1 MQLYSMSMRA
11 RLNMDDTFATL
22 HKDDPF
28 AFWIDRENHPTE
40 AFSVMGAGSGLLTV
54 GTNAFD
60 FLEAQLADQ
69 WANMDDIDLP
79 FSWRP
84 GLVGAFAYEAKSETL
99 GLCGQL
105 DAGDSAE
112 IAKFMIIHRAL
123 VYDHRGKTVWFIGI
137 FDSAESFRL
146 WHDAALLRIALVG
159 GESFVYR
166 RNNPLPSG
174 NANLVSARHSDDQ
187 YLHLIDRA
195 KAHIAAGDAYQL
207 CLTNQ
212 LSLETQADPL
222 AIYLHLRKTNPAPL
236 ASFMRL
242 GDVSIVSSSP
252 EQFLQ
257 IDANG
262 IATTKPIKGTRARH
276 PDAATDGTQDRAIAE
291 ELRTNQKER
300 AENLM
305 IVDLMRNDLGK
316 IAKDGQ
322 VAVTKLFEVESYA
335 TVHQLVSTLEAQ
347 LAEGITSLDAVAA
360 SFPAGSMTGAP
371 KIRAVE
377 ILETLEAGPRGIY
390 SGALGFIA
398 GNGTVD
404 LAMTIRTIVFQNQ
417 IATIGIGGGI
427 TIDSDPQAEL
437 AETKLK
443 AKALLQAL
451 NAQLNW

>member
-1 MQLYSMSMRA
+1 
-11 RLNMDDTFATL
+11 MDDTFATL
-22 HKDDPF
+22 HKDDAF
-28 AFWIDRENHPTE
+28 AFWIDREHHATE
-40 AFSVMGAGSGLLTV
+40 AFSVMGAGSGLLPV
-54 GTNAFD
+54 GANAFD
-60 FLEAQLADQ
+60 FLEAQLAGQ
-69 WANMDDIDLP
+69 WADIHDIDLP

-99 GLCGQL
+99 GLGNSG
-105 DAGDSAE
+105 DSGDSAE
-112 IAKFMIIHRAL
+112 IAKFMLIDRAL
-123 VYDHRGKTVWFIGI
+123 VYDHRGKSVWFVGI

-166 RNNPLPSG
+166 RNNPLPTGAKAPVKS
-174 NANLVSARHSDDQ
+174 RHSDDR
-187 YLHLIDRA
+187 YLQLITQA
-195 KAHIAAGDAYQL
+195 KQHIAAGDAYQL

-212 LSLETQADPL
+212 LNIATDADPL
-222 AIYLHLRKTNPAPL
+222 AIYLKLRKANPAPL

-257 IDANG
+257 VGANG
-262 IATTKPIKGTRARH
+262 IATTKPIKGTRPRH
-276 PDAATDGTQDRAIAE
+276 PDAAEDGTQDRAIAE

-377 ILETLEAGPRGIY
+377 ILETLEAAPRGIY

-417 IATIGIGGGI
+417 KATIGIGGGI

-451 NAQLNW
+451 NAQLDW

>member
-1 MQLYSMSMRA
+1 
-11 RLNMDDTFATL
+11 MDDTFATL
-22 HKDDPF
+22 HKDDAF
-28 AFWIDRENHPTE
+28 AFWIDREHHPTE
-40 AFSVMGAGSGLLTV
+40 AFSVMGAGSGLLPV
-54 GTNAFD
+54 GANAFD
-60 FLEAQLADQ
+60 FLEAQLAGQ

-99 GLCGQL
+99 GLGDSGGRGGSRHSG
-105 DAGDSAE
+105 DAGE
-112 IAKFMIIHRAL
+112 IAKFMLIDRAL
-123 VYDHRGKTVWFIGI
+123 VYDHRGKTVWFVGI

-159 GESFVYR
+159 GEGFVYR

-174 NANLVSARHSDDQ
+174 NKTPVTARHSDDH
-187 YLHLIDRA
+187 YLQLITKA
-195 KAHIAAGDAYQL
+195 KEHIAAGDAYQL

-212 LSLETQADPL
+212 LSVETEADPL
-222 AIYLHLRKTNPAPL
+222 AIYLHLRKSNPAPL

-257 IDANG
+257 VGANG
-262 IATTKPIKGTRARH
+262 IATTKPIKGTRPRH
-276 PDAATDGTQDRAIAE
+276 PDAAEEGTQDRAIAE

-347 LAEGITSLDAVAA
+347 LAEGVTSLEAVAA

-371 KIRAVE
+371 KMRAVE

-417 IATIGIGGGI
+417 KATIGIGGGI
-427 TIDSDPQAEL
+427 TIDSDPQAEV

-451 NAQLNW
+451 NAQLDW